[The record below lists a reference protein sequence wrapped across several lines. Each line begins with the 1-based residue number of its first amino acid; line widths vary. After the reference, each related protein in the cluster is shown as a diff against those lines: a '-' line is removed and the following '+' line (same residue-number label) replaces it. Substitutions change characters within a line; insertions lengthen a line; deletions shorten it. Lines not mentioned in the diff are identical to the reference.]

1 MLLNGPLGR
10 WLMGHGQKK
19 KTVRVSVSVP
29 VPPVPASLRERL
41 KDHPGHVERLQEVLN
56 HVVQEQ
62 NLGAWRPEVAVWA
75 LEGRLG
81 SFLAEARTALQAAQA
96 GGDPAGIER
105 AVAAERLMSEIRLK
119 QVWIGDDA
127 FWAYFQAQRE
137 TLR

>member
-19 KTVRVSVSVP
+19 KMVRVSTSVP
-29 VPPVPASLRERL
+29 IPPVPASLRERL
-41 KDHPGHVERLQEVLN
+41 KDHPGHVQRLQEVLN
-56 HVVQEQ
+56 QVVQEQ

-81 SFLAEARTALQAAQA
+81 SFLVEARIALQEAQA
-96 GGDPAGIER
+96 GGDPVTIER

-119 QVWIGDDA
+119 QLWIGDDA
-127 FWAYFQAQRE
+127 FWEYFHTQRE